1 MLLRHTSLGAC
12 SAVFCLTV
20 AVQVQALPKIQLWTA
35 SNEVPVYFVHSPEP
49 PMLDIH
55 VRFRAGAIHDGEMP
69 GTASMMGTMLR
80 RGAGDMNIDEITET
94 LENLGASIGS
104 GGGHGAIN
112 VNLRSLTDERYL
124 EKALDMLIL
133 ILSKPTFPEDQME
146 LLRKR
151 RLLRVRTQNENPGH
165 ITGRTFRQ
173 AIYEGHPYAL
183 DAIGTEESLK
193 AMTVKDLR
201 NFHQT
206 YVGFANMYI
215 TAVGAI
221 TEKKMMAIANR
232 ISTAVIAGKKASQVP
247 EVHPSDA
254 PQTIRVHFPSEQAHV
269 RIGQTLIE
277 GGHPDFYALRLGNHI
292 LGGSG
297 FGSRIMEEIRV
308 KRGLAYS
315 SYSTFHTRAA
325 KGPFFAGFQTR
336 MDQADEAI
344 IVLRRVLKDFI
355 ENGPT
360 EEEVN
365 LARNNIRGGFAL
377 GLDSNAGIH
386 GIVNQ
391 IAFFNLGTDYLDRYL
406 GHFDSLTSEEITA
419 VFQKHLSLDRM
430 VTVIVGDEQ
439 GKS

>member
-1 MLLRHTSLGAC
+1 M
-12 SAVFCLTV
+12 
-20 AVQVQALPKIQLWTA
+20 QVQALPEIRLWTT
-35 SNEVPVYFVHSPEP
+35 SNEVPVYFVHSPEL
-49 PMLDIH
+49 PMLDVH
-55 VRFRAGAIHDGEMP
+55 VRFRAGANHDGEVL

-94 LENLGASIGS
+94 LESLGASISSIGS
-104 GGGHGAIN
+104 HGTIE
-112 VNLRSLTDERYL
+112 VNMRSLTDERYL
-124 EKALDMLIL
+124 EKVLDMLIL
-133 ILSKPTFPEDQME
+133 ILAEPTFPEDQLE

-151 RLLRVRTQNENPGH
+151 RLLQVRTQNENPGH
-165 ITGRTFRQ
+165 ITARTFRQ
-173 AIYEGHPYAL
+173 AIYENHPFAR

-206 YVGFANMYI
+206 YVGSANMYI
-215 TAVGAI
+215 TAVGAV
-221 TEKKMMAIANR
+221 TEKKMTVIANR
-232 ISTAVIAGKKASQVP
+232 IAAAVPARRKASRVP
-247 EVHPSDA
+247 EVPPIDE
-254 PQTIRVHFPSEQAHV
+254 PRTIRVHFPSKQAHV
-269 RIGQTLIE
+269 RIGQPLIE
-277 GGHPDFYALRLGNHI
+277 GGHPDFYALRIGNHI

-315 SYSTFHTRAA
+315 SYSTFHTRAD
-325 KGPFFAGFQTR
+325 KGPFFAGLQTR
-336 MDQADEAI
+336 IDQVDEAI
-344 IVLRRVLKDFI
+344 NVLRRVLKDFI

-377 GLDSNAGIH
+377 GLGSNAGIH
-386 GIVNQ
+386 GSVDK
-391 IAFFNLGTDYLDRYL
+391 IAFFNLGTDYLERYL
-406 GHFDSLTSEEITA
+406 DHFDGLTPEKITA
-419 VFQKHLSLDRM
+419 VFQKHLDPDRM